1 MRRFIVT
8 TQRQKMLIKG
18 AIPLRGSISAQ
29 GAKNAALPIM
39 AASLLLSREQLIIDR
54 IPDLQDTRTMAD
66 LLGHLGAHTTFEK
79 GTMTITAPEEPD
91 WETPAHL
98 VRKMRASSLAL
109 GPLLARCGRAVLP
122 LPGGCA
128 IGGRPIDLHL
138 KGLAK
143 MGAQIELVH
152 GSVHAKAK
160 GLRGCRIYLDF
171 PSVGATENLMMAAVF
186 ARGQTI
192 LENVAR
198 EPEITNLA
206 EVLRAMGARIEG
218 EGTGTIRITGVREL
232 SGTRIAVI
240 PDRVEASTY
249 LLAGIMTGGEITV
262 HQVIPQHMDALLAKL
277 EEAGA
282 EVFCTEETVSARA
295 PQRLRGISVK
305 TLPFPGFPTDLQPQ
319 MMALLS
325 IAEGSSI
332 IQEGIFESRFL
343 HVPELQRMGAHVDV
357 QGNSAVVTGVP
368 ALHGTDVQAT
378 DLRAGAALILA
389 GLSASDQ
396 TEMFGVEHVA
406 RGYEK
411 IVEKLSHV
419 GARVEIIPCPEE
431 DA

>member
-171 PSVGATENLMMAAVF
+171 PSVGATENLMMEAVF

-198 EPEITNLA
+198 
-206 EVLRAMGARIEG
+206 
-218 EGTGTIRITGVREL
+218 
-232 SGTRIAVI
+232 
-240 PDRVEASTY
+240 
-249 LLAGIMTGGEITV
+249 
-262 HQVIPQHMDALLAKL
+262 
-277 EEAGA
+277 
-282 EVFCTEETVSARA
+282 
-295 PQRLRGISVK
+295 
-305 TLPFPGFPTDLQPQ
+305 
-319 MMALLS
+319 
-325 IAEGSSI
+325 
-332 IQEGIFESRFL
+332 
-343 HVPELQRMGAHVDV
+343 
-357 QGNSAVVTGVP
+357 
-368 ALHGTDVQAT
+368 
-378 DLRAGAALILA
+378 
-389 GLSASDQ
+389 
-396 TEMFGVEHVA
+396 
-406 RGYEK
+406 
-411 IVEKLSHV
+411 
-419 GARVEIIPCPEE
+419 
-431 DA
+431 

>member
-1 MRRFIVT
+1 MT
-8 TQRQKMLIKG
+8 TQRQKMLIRG

-66 LLGHLGAHTTFEK
+66 LLGHLGAQITFEK
-79 GTMTITAPEEPD
+79 GTMTIAAPEEPD

-128 IGGRPIDLHL
+128 IGGRPSDLLL

-282 EVFCTEETVSARA
+282 KSSARKR
-295 PQRLRGISVK
+295 PFPPEPPRVEGISVK

-368 ALHGTDVQAT
+368 PFTERMYGPRIFAPERLSSWPGFPRPTR
-378 DLRAGAALILA
+378 LRCLA
-389 GLSASDQ
+389 WNMWQ
-396 TEMFGVEHVA
+396 
-406 RGYEK
+406 
-411 IVEKLSHV
+411 
-419 GARVEIIPCPEE
+419 E
-431 DA
+431 DMKKSSKSSVMSEPGWK